1 MQEKNYIGIHLASLG
16 RNIKKEGNELDFEIL
31 KVITKN
37 MIILTKYR
45 TNSLRIC
52 VCTMMNMS
60 LVFYYK
66 NLCQLIFFIF
76 AKIVSFVLVMILDY
90 HLICSC
96 FCLLILCVA
105 WWSLIGVWDF
115 ALWERDWWGFSIEG
129 LVEYVLFR
137 LYWIIIF
144 LHQNQGLVLDPHQSP
159 SQLPW

>member
-16 RNIKKEGNELDFEIL
+16 RNIKQEGNEVDFEIL

-90 HLICSC
+90 HLIWSC

-129 LVEYVLFR
+129 SVEYVLFR
-137 LYWIIIF
+137 LCWIIIF